1 MKITV
6 LTGSPHRDGTTA
18 LLAERFIE
26 GAQAA
31 GHQVYRF
38 DAAEK
43 EVFPCLACDQCGQ
56 GCEPC
61 VFEDDMQELQPYLLG
76 ADLVAFVTPLYYSGM
91 SAQLK
96 AVLDRFYGIDSKLKG
111 NGKKSVLIAA
121 CADAAGDNGWAM
133 DELTAHYRGI
143 IEYLEWENAGT
154 VLATGCGD
162 RAAASASDFPEKA
175 WELGNGL

>member
-31 GHQVYRF
+31 GHQAYRF

-56 GCEPC
+56 GCEP
-61 VFEDDMQELQPYLLG
+61 VSYTHLISAKHVP
-76 ADLVAFVTPLYYSGM
+76 VTKP
-91 SAQLK
+91 
-96 AVLDRFYGIDSKLKG
+96 
-111 NGKKSVLIAA
+111 
-121 CADAAGDNGWAM
+121 
-133 DELTAHYRGI
+133 T
-143 IEYLEWENAGT
+143 
-154 VLATGCGD
+154 
-162 RAAASASDFPEKA
+162 
-175 WELGNGL
+175 